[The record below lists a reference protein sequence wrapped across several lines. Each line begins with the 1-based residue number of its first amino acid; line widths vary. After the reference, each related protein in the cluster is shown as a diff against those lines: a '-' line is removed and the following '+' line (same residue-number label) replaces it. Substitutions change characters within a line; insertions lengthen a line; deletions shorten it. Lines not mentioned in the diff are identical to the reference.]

1 MKGKVKCHLNQSS
14 FVNGDEKDGG
24 RLNETVIF
32 EILSSERRRL
42 AIKFLRESDERVEV
56 NDIAEYIAEQ
66 ETGESPPPKDSRKTV
81 YVSLHQT
88 HLPKMDEL
96 NIVSY
101 DTDTK
106 EVYLDD
112 SFRDVAVYLEVIPRS
127 GLRIS
132 WSEYYLALAFIGL
145 ATLFAHT
152 TGAPLISKIEM
163 GTWAIFYLLVISA
176 SALYQTLTRRIL

>member
-1 MKGKVKCHLNQSS
+1 MGEE
-14 FVNGDEKDGG
+14 DEEEDESN
-24 RLNETVIF
+24 RLDETVVF

-42 AIKFLRESDERVEV
+42 AIEFLRDSDGRVEV
-56 NDIAEYIAEQ
+56 NDIAEYIAEE

-88 HLPKMDEL
+88 HLPKMDDL

-106 EVYLDD
+106 EVSLDE
-112 SFRDVAVYLEVIPRS
+112 SFRDVAVYMEVVPRM

-132 WSEYYLALAFIGL
+132 WSEYYLALSLVGL
-145 ATLFAHT
+145 ATIFAHMID
-152 TGAPLISKIEM
+152 APLISAI
-163 GTWAIFYLLVISA
+163 GVDVWGIFYLLVIGV
-176 SALYQTLTRRIL
+176 SALYQTIARRTL